1 MGQVR
6 NRDWSGNWYTA
17 CTLTQIYLPL
27 NMKFDEV
34 AFVKIMLQMMHS
46 CFFFNNLVKRT
57 DNNYF
62 GNEHNSIMSNL

>member
-1 MGQVR
+1 
-6 NRDWSGNWYTA
+6 
-17 CTLTQIYLPL
+17 
-27 NMKFDEV
+27 MKFDEV
-34 AFVKIMLQMMHS
+34 AFVKIMFKIMLQMMHS